1 MWPRRLRV
9 RAPLVTLLALVAQS
23 EEQPPCKRSVV
34 GSNPSEGLRDY
45 PRPIQPLDTITSRVV
60 PGGLFLCQFPEE
72 IGSDVTASTRV
83 LPSNCPKQTLV
94 WYNST
99 WWAYQKP
106 K

>member
-45 PRPIQPLDTITSRVV
+45 PRPIQPLDTIASRVV
-60 PGGLFLCQFPEE
+60 TGGLFLCQFPEE

-83 LPSNCPKQTLV
+83 LPSICPNQTLV
-94 WYNST
+94 WYNNNT
-99 WWAYQKP
+99 WRAQEP
-106 K
+106 E